1 MSTQRS
7 TCGSF
12 EGPPSRTLVL
22 KESGASKNEEQKEEA
37 GPRADLMRERSLF
50 LSAFN
55 WPSNVALRP
64 GSEFA
69 DWGIGFDARTKAATQ
84 VAIGG
89 QMSPDSSIEV
99 KINQFWTAG
108 LVQVDWRVQAMGR
121 RPQAV
126 MRNLLLISFF
136 DSCVR
141 GDLTGSLTFVNS
153 FDFRLT
159 TSVLIV
165 KPAQGQDEQEAS
177 THEHKETTSP
187 PPTNSSIMSAKTK
200 MAIDFGGLKDNM
212 SQIFAKHSPAMVPK
226 IPAMLAQ
233 VKQMGLGALRGLV
246 QMTKQRMNEDLEVP
260 FFDLLAVQKEMTDVF
275 NSNAPAMLPKVNGM
289 LGSLSRGDFTLSQL
303 SVMLKSKY
311 NYDLKTKSAPQNI
324 LSNGSQSSAASSG
337 APKTESKTAN
347 AAAVRQSRPT
357 VTTITKE
364 TITQQPSGVQRVIQ
378 KTVIVKEQQKD
389 GKIPTANGWS
399 KDSDFGTPKEC
410 REYLEKFNFD
420 YRDPYESKR
429 GQKIHILTSVKI
441 SSVITCVAAVA
452 LSSLLKEGLGGS
464 INLMWGKKYYPQGGK
479 EIKLNGTY
487 ALTWLTA
494 RLKESAEKKNCDW
507 KAVQD
512 LVFDKQ
518 YWAEKKWKSDKEF
531 KKILIKCMSY
541 NCEKQ
546 QAHTKKFVTPELSDD
561 HIHRYSWRVTLME
574 YFFRVLCPCLNEI
587 GNVVLKG
594 IVEGVIEPDYLEC
607 GLPTVMM
614 WEKGDQYAFED
625 LRASSYVMKCLLF
638 AKLGKA
644 PGMFS
649 GSKGKT
655 YKALLKAVFNADIK
669 DHNDEYTGELLEEI
683 KYEKHGD
690 QRDNRFVHA
699 YLYQCSNCNF
709 KSFSNLNAGE
719 SLALPHFIKRRTE
732 ISSHAMKQQS
742 RSSAN
747 QNSSSRLR
755 EKLAFEK
762 NALQSH
768 TKNGMHQ
775 LADSSKR
782 RIRELEKQLAKA

>member
-1 MSTQRS
+1 MG
-7 TCGSF
+7 C
-12 EGPPSRTLVL
+12 
-22 KESGASKNEEQKEEA
+22 GASQ
-37 GPRADLMRERSLF
+37 G
-50 LSAFN
+50 
-55 WPSNVALRP
+55 
-64 GSEFA
+64 
-69 DWGIGFDARTKAATQ
+69 
-84 VAIGG
+84 
-89 QMSPDSSIEV
+89 
-99 KINQFWTAG
+99 
-108 LVQVDWRVQAMGR
+108 
-121 RPQAV
+121 
-126 MRNLLLISFF
+126 
-136 DSCVR
+136 
-141 GDLTGSLTFVNS
+141 
-153 FDFRLT
+153 
-159 TSVLIV
+159 VLIV

-429 GQKIHILTSVKI
+429 GQKIH
-441 SSVITCVAAVA
+441 
-452 LSSLLKEGLGGS
+452 EGLGGS

-541 NCEKQ
+541 NCKKQ

-561 HIHRYSWRVTLME
+561 RK
-574 YFFRVLCPCLNEI
+574 

-669 DHNDEYTGELLEEI
+669 DHNDEYTGKLLEEI

>member
-1 MSTQRS
+1 
-7 TCGSF
+7 
-12 EGPPSRTLVL
+12 
-22 KESGASKNEEQKEEA
+22 
-37 GPRADLMRERSLF
+37 
-50 LSAFN
+50 
-55 WPSNVALRP
+55 
-64 GSEFA
+64 
-69 DWGIGFDARTKAATQ
+69 
-84 VAIGG
+84 
-89 QMSPDSSIEV
+89 
-99 KINQFWTAG
+99 
-108 LVQVDWRVQAMGR
+108 
-121 RPQAV
+121 
-126 MRNLLLISFF
+126 
-136 DSCVR
+136 
-141 GDLTGSLTFVNS
+141 
-153 FDFRLT
+153 
-159 TSVLIV
+159 
-165 KPAQGQDEQEAS
+165 
-177 THEHKETTSP
+177 
-187 PPTNSSIMSAKTK
+187 
-200 MAIDFGGLKDNM
+200 
-212 SQIFAKHSPAMVPK
+212 
-226 IPAMLAQ
+226 
-233 VKQMGLGALRGLV
+233 
-246 QMTKQRMNEDLEVP
+246 
-260 FFDLLAVQKEMTDVF
+260 
-275 NSNAPAMLPKVNGM
+275 
-289 LGSLSRGDFTLSQL
+289 
-303 SVMLKSKY
+303 
-311 NYDLKTKSAPQNI
+311 
-324 LSNGSQSSAASSG
+324 
-337 APKTESKTAN
+337 
-347 AAAVRQSRPT
+347 
-357 VTTITKE
+357 
-364 TITQQPSGVQRVIQ
+364 
-378 KTVIVKEQQKD
+378 
-389 GKIPTANGWS
+389 
-399 KDSDFGTPKEC
+399 
-410 REYLEKFNFD
+410 
-420 YRDPYESKR
+420 
-429 GQKIHILTSVKI
+429 
-441 SSVITCVAAVA
+441 
-452 LSSLLKEGLGGS
+452 
-464 INLMWGKKYYPQGGK
+464 MWGKKYYPQGGK

-541 NCEKQ
+541 NCKKQ

-561 HIHRYSWRVTLME
+561 RK
-574 YFFRVLCPCLNEI
+574 

-669 DHNDEYTGELLEEI
+669 DHNDEYTGKLLEEI